1 MGFFDILK
9 AGAEYL
15 DKKNEKMNNQLERW
29 ENRSERFLLDRL
41 KHGSLTEKMTA
52 NKLLK
57 ENFGY
62 SEEDIK
68 MHLQKK
74 IIQIKL
80 YFQSCSTNNIILY
93 KIM

>member
-15 DKKNEKMNNQLERW
+15 DKKNEKMNNQ
-29 ENRSERFLLDRL
+29 L

-68 MHLQKK
+68 MHL
-74 IIQIKL
+74 
-80 YFQSCSTNNIILY
+80 
-93 KIM
+93 

>member
-29 ENRSERFLLDRL
+29 ENRSVRFLLDRL

-68 MHLQKK
+68 MHL
-74 IIQIKL
+74 
-80 YFQSCSTNNIILY
+80 
-93 KIM
+93 

>member
-1 MGFFDILK
+1 
-9 AGAEYL
+9 
-15 DKKNEKMNNQLERW
+15 MNNQLERW

-68 MHLQKK
+68 MHL
-74 IIQIKL
+74 
-80 YFQSCSTNNIILY
+80 
-93 KIM
+93 